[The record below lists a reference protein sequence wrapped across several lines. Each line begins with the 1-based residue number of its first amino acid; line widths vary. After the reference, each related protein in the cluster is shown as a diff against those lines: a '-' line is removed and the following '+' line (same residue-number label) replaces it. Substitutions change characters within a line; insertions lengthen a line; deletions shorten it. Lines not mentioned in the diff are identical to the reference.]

1 MDFLISKAIL
11 MTFGRSKLKMVIN
24 LRLERSLFAYIT
36 RTKVADF
43 ILIWRDSPIGAF
55 SNWKYLVLWKE
66 QNQRHYGRLINM
78 KMIYV
83 SLEKKRLKYGTD
95 MSITFFYSA

>member
-1 MDFLISKAIL
+1 

-24 LRLERSLFAYIT
+24 LKLERSLFAYIT

-43 ILIWRDSPIGAF
+43 ILIWKDFLIGDF

-66 QNQRHYGRLINM
+66 QNQRRYGRLISM
-78 KMIYV
+78 KMSYV
-83 SLEKKRLKYGTD
+83 SLEKKRLKYGAN
-95 MSITFFYSA
+95 MSIAFFYSARQCT